1 MIIHKEDGNIE
12 HQILKKT
19 GYFLYSSYT
28 ILSRAFHLIFKP
40 RPIKIKLH
48 GKPIMIFGK
57 IQYLLFWSNCY
68 ESNTY
73 KIFEKFIDR
82 NHSYIDM
89 GAFIG
94 STTLFCAHLAKKVYA
109 IEPDPI
115 AFAELE
121 KNVSL
126 NSGLKEKIEL
136 HQKCINDKSGKV
148 RFGSIAKGGDST
160 SSLQFA
166 DSETSWIVDGIT
178 FNEFIGK
185 NKISDCNFI
194 KMDIEGGEATVLPL
208 MKDYLEKNKPV
219 LYLSLHPLFFI
230 KPVEY
235 MKRIIEVLK
244 IYNNV
249 YTDNG
254 NKIELQDLLSKNKL
268 KGRYAIVATDKI
280 F

>member
-1 MIIHKEDGNIE
+1 
-12 HQILKKT
+12 
-19 GYFLYSSYT
+19 
-28 ILSRAFHLIFKP
+28 
-40 RPIKIKLH
+40 
-48 GKPIMIFGK
+48 MIFGK

-178 FNEFIGK
+178 FNELIGK